1 MCVLIIVFACS
12 HLSTNGVQLTR
23 RHTLYRMYKAI
34 ILLVFHHRCC
44 TSSLPS
50 FTVTSDI
57 SQAGKSQAKRKGDKV
72 LSSVSSS
79 TGKPRET
86 RPFSTCNATIV
97 EHERVGIVSIGMGY
111 TQQGWQCS
119 RFNFNTFSPMLSNG
133 WCLTAFGTRY
143 SLRLI
148 KRLCRE
154 RVSRKTCHSPHFTR
168 LVGVCRSADQAL
180 GGASSCLMHANR
192 LGARDTSHG
201 AHRTVGAMMHM
212 A

>member
-1 MCVLIIVFACS
+1 
-12 HLSTNGVQLTR
+12 
-23 RHTLYRMYKAI
+23 
-34 ILLVFHHRCC
+34 
-44 TSSLPS
+44 
-50 FTVTSDI
+50 VTSAKQEKVKRSVRAI
-57 SQAGKSQAKRKGDKV
+57 RFCQACQAPPANHARQDHLHLQCHDSGARACGD
-72 LSSVSSS
+72 
-79 TGKPRET
+79 
-86 RPFSTCNATIV
+86 CINWY
-97 EHERVGIVSIGMGY
+97 GIHTAGVAVQSK
-111 TQQGWQCS
+111 QFQH
-119 RFNFNTFSPMLSNG
+119 FLPPMLSNG

-148 KRLCRE
+148 KPLCRE

-201 AHRTVGAMMHM
+201 AHRTAGAMMHM